1 MTEEEAEVDE
11 VQTTENEINEEDKIL
26 ISDYT

>member
-11 VQTTENEINEEDKIL
+11 VQTTENEINEEDKL
-26 ISDYT
+26 FRSDYT